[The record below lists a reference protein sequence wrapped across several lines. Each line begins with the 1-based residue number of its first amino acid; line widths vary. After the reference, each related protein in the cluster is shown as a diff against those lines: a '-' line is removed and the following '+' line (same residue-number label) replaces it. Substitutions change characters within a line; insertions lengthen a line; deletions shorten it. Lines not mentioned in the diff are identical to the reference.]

1 MCRSDNHGGHYHGGK
16 AAARALIA
24 CKKLRVLK
32 CNDLTFGERGGLEVA
47 HGLKNGCPLLEI
59 LDGMNNVRVLN
70 HFCNDSFSFSVLRI
84 STSFKNV
91 FVLVRVVTYILVLVA
106 GGWWLVAVTLALP
119 RALICTP
126 LTPILPP
133 ASYATVG
140 VHSKGSNSDGRGTRG
155 EGAVAVGMLALQL
168 LWRGSNRDA
177 DAGLG

>member
-106 GGWWLVAVTLALP
+106 GGWWLVAGGCDVGLAACSNLHATHAYFTA
-119 RALICTP
+119 R
-126 LTPILPP
+126 ILRYCR
-133 ASYATVG
+133 S
-140 VHSKGSNSDGRGTRG
+140 S
-155 EGAVAVGMLALQL
+155 LQ
-168 LWRGSNRDA
+168 R
-177 DAGLG
+177 